1 MARNWS
7 PETRA
12 AHAARMRA
20 LNADPAFA
28 AARAEAAR
36 TTEARAQRSACMR
49 RNWETGALS
58 RPEVPEGYADAYAM
72 ARRKVGAAE
81 ALALVQ
87 AEARRDAKGGR
98 S

>member
-1 MARNWS
+1 MPWS
-7 PETRA
+7 DETRA

-28 AARAEAAR
+28 AARTEAAR
-36 TTEARAQRSACMR
+36 TPEARAQRSACMR
-49 RNWETGALS
+49 RSWETGALA
-58 RPEVPEGYADAYAM
+58 RPDVPEGYEDSYAA
-72 ARRKVGAAE
+72 ARRKLGAAD

-87 AEARRDAKGGR
+87 EEARRDAKGGR

>member
-1 MARNWS
+1 MPWS
-7 PETRA
+7 EETRA

-28 AARAEAAR
+28 SARADAAR
-36 TTEARAQRSACMR
+36 TPEARAQRSACMR
-49 RNWETGALS
+49 RSWETGALS
-58 RPEVPEGYADAYAM
+58 RPDIPEGYEESYVA
-72 ARRKVGAAE
+72 ARRKLGAAE